1 MELKRLI
8 DPQFQT
14 ALRKLASQDLPLKSA
29 FLLKG
34 IIKQVTDELNKYDE
48 VRNEAL
54 KKYGTKNEDGTL
66 QTENGSVQFTPDNLK
81 EFSVEMENL
90 IGCEVMVGTI
100 SINDLG
106 DKATLT
112 TSDLLQLDG
121 VVRE

>member
-34 IIKQVTDELNKYDE
+34 IIKQVTHELNKYDE